1 MAYNKEYHQ
10 QRYLNNKEKILAQSR
25 EWAKENKDKRNAIS
39 KKWRDSNKEQF
50 NSICKRSK
58 QNKPEKVLANNA
70 KRRAARI
77 QQTPK
82 WADTKRIET
91 LYAFA
96 KFMEWITLGIK
107 YHVDHIVPLQGKTV
121 CGLHT
126 HDNLQVLRAS
136 DNIRKGNKFNG

>member
-1 MAYNKEYHQ
+1 MLAQSKEWA
-10 QRYLNNKEKILAQSR
+10 LNNKE
-25 EWAKENKDKRNAIS
+25 KRNAIS
-39 KKWRDSNKEQF
+39 KKWRDANKEQF
-50 NSICKRSK
+50 NNICKEFRQQNHSK
-58 QNKPEKVLANNA
+58 RLANNA

-82 WADTKRIET
+82 WANQQRIET
-91 LYAFA
+91 LYGFA
-96 KFMEWITLGIK
+96 QFMEWITMGIK

-126 HDNLQVLRAS
+126 HDNLQILRAS